1 MATVKLTI
9 NGKQVETEN
18 NRTIIQAARDNGISI
33 PHFCWHEKLSTSGN
47 CRICLVEVEKMPKLA
62 IACMTTV
69 AEGMVVNTANERVV
83 NAREAVME
91 FILINHPLDCPICDE
106 AGECKLQDYSYKYSQ
121 GYSRF
126 VEDKNHKDKRVEI
139 GPRVMFD
146 AERCIS
152 CSRCIR
158 FCDEV
163 AGVHQL
169 QFVNRGDH
177 TTIETFPGESLDNPY
192 SMNVVDI
199 CPVGALTNRDFRFK
213 SRVWEMSFTESVCN
227 GCARGCNIDVGVRN
241 NEILRLTPRKN
252 DDVNSVW
259 MCDHGRIDTWKH
271 VNAEDRIAGP
281 MVRKAGNLVSVG
293 WDEAMAKVAGE
304 LKLFNKN
311 EIAFIGSA
319 YASNEDNFVLARF
332 AREVIGSKNIDRL
345 SHTVEGDEDAIL
357 IRADKT
363 PNDTGAALVGIAPG
377 EGGRNIDAIVQGIRD
392 GQIKALYALEDDV
405 AQHPELEKVLY
416 KLEFFAVH
424 ATNANKS
431 TRAADVVLAC
441 STFAERS
448 GTITNFQK
456 RVQRLR
462 PAVVTLERERAL
474 DGMAMSRQDKFTAP
488 NDSWGK
494 GPRRDS
500 RASWRIVAAI
510 GNIMGAKFRY
520 ATAEEVFADITHA
533 VEAFKGLTYLKV
545 GNKGA
550 MLKFKAS

>member
-1 MATVKLTI
+1 MPNVTLTI
-9 NGKQVETEN
+9 NGKRIETDSK
-18 NRTIIQAARDNGISI
+18 RTIIQAARENGISI

-47 CRICLVEVEKMPKLA
+47 CRICLVDVEKMPKLA
-62 IACMTTV
+62 IACMTNV
-69 AEGMVVNTANERVV
+69 AEGMVVNTANERVI

-91 FILINHPLDCPICDE
+91 FLLINHPLDCPICDE
-106 AGECKLQDYSYKYSQ
+106 AGECKLQDYSYRFSQ

-126 VEDKNHKDKRVEI
+126 AEDKNHKGKRVEI

-158 FCDEV
+158 FCDEI
-163 AGVHQL
+163 AGAHQL

-213 SRVWEMSFTESVCN
+213 ARVWEMSFTESVCN
-227 GCARGCNIDVGVRN
+227 GCARGCNIEIGVRN
-241 NEILRLTPRKN
+241 NEILRLTPRRN
-252 DDVNSVW
+252 DAVNSNW
-259 MCDHGRIDTWKH
+259 MCDHGRLDTWKH
-271 VNAEDRIAGP
+271 VNAENRIIGP
-281 MVRKAGNLVSVG
+281 MVRKGGQLVDVG
-293 WDEAMAKVAGE
+293 WDEALAKVAGE
-304 LKLFNKN
+304 LKSFNKH

-319 YASNEDNFVLARF
+319 YASNEDNYVFARF
-332 AREVIGSKNIDRL
+332 AKEVIGSKHIDRM
-345 SHTVEGDEDAIL
+345 HHRVEGDEDAIL

-363 PNDTGAALVGIAPG
+363 PNDTGAELLGIRPG
-377 EGGRNIDAIVQGIRD
+377 EGGLDFDGIINGIRE
-392 GQIKALYALEDDV
+392 GKIKALYSLDDDI
-405 AQHPELEKVLY
+405 AQNPDFEKVLY

-424 ATNANKS
+424 ASNENKS
-431 TRAADVVLAC
+431 TRLADVVLAS
-441 STFAERS
+441 STYAERN

-456 RVQRLR
+456 HVQRLR
-462 PAVVTLERERAL
+462 PAIVTLERERAL
-474 DGMAMSRQDKFTAP
+474 DDFAMSRWDKFTAQ

-510 GNIMGAKFRY
+510 GNVMGGKFKY
-520 ATAEEVFADITHA
+520 ETAEDVFNEIAHA
-533 VEAFKGLTYLKV
+533 VEAFKGLTYLKI
-545 GNKGA
+545 GTKGA
-550 MLKFKAS
+550 TLH

>member
-1 MATVKLTI
+1 MANVKVTI
-9 NGKQVETEN
+9 NGKLIETDST
-18 NRTIIQAARDNGISI
+18 RTIIQAARENGISI
-33 PHFCWHEKLSTSGN
+33 PHFCWHEKLSTAGN
-47 CRICLVEVEKMPKLA
+47 CRICLVDVEKMPKLA
-62 IACMTTV
+62 IACMTNV
-69 AEGMVVNTANERVV
+69 AEGMVVNTKNERVV

-106 AGECKLQDYSYKYSQ
+106 AGECKLQDYAYKFSQ

-126 VEDKNHKDKRVEI
+126 GDDKVHKNKRVEI

-158 FCDEV
+158 FCDEI

-177 TTIETFPGESLDNPY
+177 TTIETFPGETLDNPY

-199 CPVGALTNRDFRFK
+199 CPVGALTNKDFRFK
-213 SRVWEMSFTESVCN
+213 SRVWEMSFTESICN
-227 GCARGCNIDVGVRN
+227 GCARGCNIEIGVRN
-241 NEILRLTPRKN
+241 NGILRLTPRTN
-252 DDVNSVW
+252 DDVNSNW
-259 MCDHGRIDTWKH
+259 MCDHGRLDTWKH
-271 VNAEDRIAGP
+271 VNAEDRITGP
-281 MVRKAGNLVSVG
+281 MVRKGGILVDVG

-319 YASNEDNFVLARF
+319 FASNEDNYVLARF
-332 AREVIGSKNIDRL
+332 AKEVLGSKHIDRM
-345 SHTVEGDEDAIL
+345 SHRIDGGDDALL

-363 PNDTGAALVGIAPG
+363 PNDTGAALVGIVPG
-377 EGGRNIDAIVQGIRD
+377 EGGRDIEGIVQGIRD
-392 GQIKALYALEDDV
+392 GHIKALYAIDDDI
-405 AQHPELEKVLY
+405 AQHPELEKVIT

-424 ATNANKS
+424 ASNANKS
-431 TRAADVVLAC
+431 TRIADVVLAS
-441 STFAERS
+441 STYAERS

-474 DGMAMSRQDKFTAP
+474 DGLTMSRLDKFAAP

-510 GNIMGAKFRY
+510 GNIMGGKFKY
-520 ATAEEVFADITHA
+520 MTAEDVFTDITHT
-533 VEAFKGLTYLKV
+533 VDAFKGLTYLKI
-545 GNKGA
+545 GSKGA
-550 MLKFKAS
+550 LLQ

>member
-1 MATVKLTI
+1 MANVKITI
-9 NGKQVETEN
+9 NGKQIETEG
-18 NRTIIQAARDNGISI
+18 NRTIIQAARENGISI
-33 PHFCWHEKLSTSGN
+33 PHFCWHEKLTPAGN

-69 AEGMVVNTANERVV
+69 AEGMVVNTKNERVV
-83 NAREAVME
+83 NARQAVME

-106 AGECKLQDYSYKYSQ
+106 AGECKLQDYTYRYSE
-121 GYSRF
+121 GFSRF
-126 VEDKNHKDKRVEI
+126 TEDKVHKNKRVEI

-177 TTIETFPGESLDNPY
+177 VTIETFPGESLDNPY

-199 CPVGALTNRDFRFK
+199 CPVGALTNKDFRFK

-227 GCARGCNIDVGVRN
+227 GCARGCNIEIGVRN
-241 NEILRLTPRKN
+241 NEILRLTPRRN
-252 DDVNSVW
+252 DDVNGNW
-259 MCDHGRIDTWKH
+259 MCDHGRLDTFKH
-271 VNAEDRIAGP
+271 INAEDRIAGP
-281 MVRKAGNLVSVG
+281 MVRKGGIFVDVG

-311 EIAFIGSA
+311 EIAFLGSA
-319 YASNEDNFVLARF
+319 YASNEDNFVFARF
-332 AREVIGSKNIDRL
+332 AKEVLGSRHIDRL
-345 SHTVEGDEDAIL
+345 RHVSEGDEDAIL

-363 PNDTGAALVGIAPG
+363 PNDTGAELVGIVPG
-377 EGGRNIDAIVQGIRD
+377 EGGRDVAAIIQGIRD
-392 GQIKALYALEDDV
+392 GHIKALYSLDDDI
-405 AQHPELEKVLY
+405 ARHPELEKVLY
-416 KLEFFAVH
+416 KLEFFVVH
-424 ATNANKS
+424 ASNANKS
-431 TRAADVVLAC
+431 TRIADVVLAS
-441 STFAERS
+441 STYAERS

-474 DGMAMSRQDKFTAP
+474 DGLTMSRQDKFTAP

-510 GNIMGAKFRY
+510 GNIMGGKFKY
-520 ATAEEVFADITHA
+520 TTAEEVFADITHT
-533 VEAFKGLTYLKV
+533 VDAFKGLTYLKI
-545 GNKGA
+545 GTKGA
-550 MLKFKAS
+550 ALR

>member
-1 MATVKLTI
+1 MPNVKLTI
-9 NGKQVETEN
+9 NGKQIETDSK
-18 NRTIIQAARDNGISI
+18 RTIIQAAKEHGIAI
-33 PHFCWHEKLSTSGN
+33 PHFCWHEKLSTAGN

-62 IACMTTV
+62 IACMTNV

-91 FILINHPLDCPICDE
+91 FLLINHPLDCPICDE
-106 AGECKLQDYSYKYSQ
+106 AGECKLQNYSYKFSQ

-126 VEDKNHKDKRVEI
+126 AETKNHKEKRVEL

-158 FCDEV
+158 FCDEI

-169 QFVNRGDH
+169 QFVNRGDR

-213 SRVWEMSFTESVCN
+213 ARVWEMSFTESVCN
-227 GCARGCNIDVGVRN
+227 GCARGCNIEIGVRN

-252 DDVNSVW
+252 DAVNSNW
-259 MCDHGRIDTWKH
+259 MCDHGRIGTWKH
-271 VNAEDRIAGP
+271 INAEDRISNP
-281 MVRKAGNLVSVG
+281 MVRKGGQLVDVG
-293 WDEAMAKVAGE
+293 WDEALAKVAGE
-304 LKLFNKN
+304 LKAFSKG

-319 YASNEDNFVLARF
+319 YASNEDNFVFARF
-332 AREVIGSKNIDRL
+332 AREVIGSKHIDRL
-345 SHTVEGDEDAIL
+345 RHIVEGDQDELL

-363 PNDTGAALVGIAPG
+363 PNDMGAALMGIVPG
-377 EGGRNIDAIVQGIRD
+377 EGGLDINGIISGIRE
-392 GQIKALYALEDDV
+392 GKIKALYALDDDI

-416 KLEFFAVH
+416 KLEFFAIH
-424 ATNANKS
+424 ASNSNKS
-431 TRAADVVLAC
+431 TRLADVVLAC
-441 STFAERS
+441 STYAERN

-456 RVQRLR
+456 HVQRLR
-462 PAVVTLERERAL
+462 PAVATLERERAL
-474 DGMAMSRQDKFTAP
+474 DDFAMSRWDKFTAQ
-488 NDSWGK
+488 NDAWGK

-500 RASWRIVAAI
+500 RASWRIVASI
-510 GNIMGAKFRY
+510 GNIMGGRFKY
-520 ATAEEVFADITHA
+520 ATAEDVFTEISHT
-533 VEAFKGLTYLKV
+533 VEAFKGLTYLKI
-545 GNKGA
+545 GTKGA
-550 MLKFKAS
+550 AVR